1 VLGPLLI
8 MPAMLGMPLVQINS
22 MTLMSLVGHLI
33 YGAVAGAGYVWY
45 AARR

>member
-1 VLGPLLI
+1 LFV
-8 MPAMLGMPLVQINS
+8 MNGMS
-22 MTLMSLVGHLI
+22 LMSLIGHLI